1 MVAALCH
8 FYGGLTPEVCSRMTV
23 EEVGVFVEYRR
34 KVIEA
39 QNQG

>member
-8 FYGGLTPEVCSRMTV
+8 FYGLTPEACYRMTV
-23 EEVGVFVEYRR
+23 EEVGVFVEYQR

-39 QNQG
+39 QNQR